1 LNNQAVEKEPG
12 KRRRK
17 INGNEESGRG
27 RVRESKWRKKE
38 KRDEQHNPRVYC
50 TES

>member
-1 LNNQAVEKEPG
+1 LKNQAVEKEPE

-17 INGNEESGRG
+17 INGKEERGRG
-27 RVRESKWRKKE
+27 RVRESKWQKK
-38 KRDEQHNPRVYC
+38 RNEQHNPRVYC